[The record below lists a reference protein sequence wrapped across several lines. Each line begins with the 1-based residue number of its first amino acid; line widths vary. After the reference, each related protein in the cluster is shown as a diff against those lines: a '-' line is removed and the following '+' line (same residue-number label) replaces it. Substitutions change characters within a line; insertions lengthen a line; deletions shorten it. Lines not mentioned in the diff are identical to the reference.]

1 VGQLVGDSAAR
12 KLIAQLS
19 GPGTLVDAYLATI
32 AGTVGLIV
40 SGDAISA
47 VQLLGTMRPLAAPRS
62 CSPPVST
69 LRWTVSQVRFALGGS
84 AVLLEAP
91 GCRRWPAAGRG
102 CPAHSAT
109 RRAGITRATAPVV
122 RG

>member
-47 VQLLGTMRPLAAPRS
+47 VQLLRKGEAAPRS